1 MKLNFYYMDRTERFI
16 EKAKKIHGS
25 KYSYS
30 KVNYRTCKEK
40 VCIICPIHGEFW
52 QTPYN
57 HINEKQGCPKCGK
70 EKAIINETLTT
81 EKFIEKARKIHGD
94 KYDYSKVDYKGNKV
108 KVCIICP
115 KHGEFW
121 QTPANHTNIRLK
133 QGCPKCKF
141 EKNKNNQMV
150 HKDEFVSRATKI
162 HGDKYDYSEVVM
174 NGLHKKVKIFC
185 KKCKKFFYQEP
196 NSHLRGKECPYCHN
210 KYLKTDDVIKMFI
223 EFHGDKYDYSKVK
236 YRTMRDKV
244 CIICPEHGEFWQTPF
259 KHIKEKQGCP
269 SCKESHLEE
278 EVRVILS
285 ENNIN
290 FVYDKANEYI
300 GKQRFDFYLP
310 DYNIAIECQ
319 GIQHFKPSSFSN
331 KIDGKK
337 YYEKIKKMDKQKYN
351 NANINNIKILY
362 YSNLGYNI
370 FLGEKILKNK
380 TDLLSAINAYSQNK

>member
-1 MKLNFYYMDRTERFI
+1 MK
-16 EKAKKIHGS
+16 K
-25 KYSYS
+25 
-30 KVNYRTCKEK
+30 
-40 VCIICPIHGEFW
+40 
-52 QTPYN
+52 
-57 HINEKQGCPKCGK
+57 
-70 EKAIINETLTT
+70 LTT
-81 EKFIEKARKIHGD
+81 EEFIKKAKEIHGD
-94 KYDYSKVDYKGNKV
+94 KYDYSKVEYK
-108 KVCIICP
+108 
-115 KHGEFW
+115 
-121 QTPANHTNIRLK
+121 TMHT
-133 QGCPKCKF
+133 
-141 EKNKNNQMV
+141 
-150 HKDEFVSRATKI
+150 
-162 HGDKYDYSEVVM
+162 
-174 NGLHKKVKIFC
+174 
-185 KKCKKFFYQEP
+185 
-196 NSHLRGKECPYCHN
+196 
-210 KYLKTDDVIKMFI
+210 
-223 EFHGDKYDYSKVK
+223 
-236 YRTMRDKV
+236 KV